1 MGINAEY
8 MGEMEV
14 VEEVDLEEEAVA
26 ADRKYLAPPHQRS
39 NAFLYLKQTAFLFLS
54 STAQIFLLRS
64 ALRALNKSALMFRLL
79 NLKENAKQSPPQ
91 TADLSP
97 PKSASPHRRPSAAQ
111 SPKVCVCGSRRPPA
125 RPPLRLWM

>member
-1 MGINAEY
+1 MGVVDQAV
-8 MGEMEV
+8 EV
-14 VEEVDLEEEAVA
+14 VAEVEEEAVA

-79 NLKENAKQSPPQ
+79 NLKE
-91 TADLSP
+91 TANPSP
-97 PKSASPHRRPSAAQ
+97 PKSASPPKRPSAVQ
-111 SPKVCVCGSRRPPA
+111 SPKVCVCGYRRPP
-125 RPPLRLWM
+125 